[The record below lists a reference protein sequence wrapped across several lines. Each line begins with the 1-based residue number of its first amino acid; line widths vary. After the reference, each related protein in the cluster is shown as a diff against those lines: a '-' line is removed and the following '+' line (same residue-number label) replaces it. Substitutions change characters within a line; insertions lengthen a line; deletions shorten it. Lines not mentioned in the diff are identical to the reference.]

1 MMTQAGFV
9 FMATSSENSVIILV
23 EPQGGGNIGAICRVM
38 MNFGFHD
45 LRIVNPRVDHLSKE
59 ARDMAVTAK
68 ETVLR
73 SARKYKSLEE
83 AIADCHLVIGSTRRL
98 GKYRNEFISPDQIA
112 STCGALPPY
121 QKAALVFGREDHGL
135 NTHELSLCD
144 IFITIDTSPELPSL
158 NLAQAVAICL
168 YEFSRQKAPSQPV
181 SPELASAKNKEKMI
195 QHMGKTLLAAGYLD
209 PHNPDHILRTY
220 RRIFNRTGLDE
231 REVRM
236 LHGLWSL
243 IDRQLQLLEIKEKK

>member
-1 MMTQAGFV
+1 
-9 FMATSSENSVIILV
+9 MATSTENIALILV
-23 EPQGGGNIGAICRVM
+23 EPQGGYNIGSICRVM
-38 MNFGFHD
+38 MNFGFND

-73 SARKYKSLEE
+73 AARKYDSLEE
-83 AIADCHLVIGSTRRL
+83 AIADCHLVIGTTRRL
-98 GKYRNEFISPDQIA
+98 GKKYRNEFITPDQIGRTCA
-112 STCGALPPY
+112 SLPSH
-121 QKAALVFGREDHGL
+121 QKVALVFGREDHGL
-135 NTHELSLCD
+135 NNDELSLCD

-168 YEFSRQKAPSQPV
+168 YEFSRQSQQSHPAPS
-181 SPELASAKNKEKMI
+181 ELAASENKESMI
-195 QHMGKTLLAAGYLD
+195 QHMRKTLLASGYLD
-209 PHNPDHILRTY
+209 PVNPDHVLRTY
-220 RRIFNRTGLDE
+220 RKIFNRAGLDE

-243 IDRQLQLLEIKEKK
+243 IDRQRQLIETKEDNDDP